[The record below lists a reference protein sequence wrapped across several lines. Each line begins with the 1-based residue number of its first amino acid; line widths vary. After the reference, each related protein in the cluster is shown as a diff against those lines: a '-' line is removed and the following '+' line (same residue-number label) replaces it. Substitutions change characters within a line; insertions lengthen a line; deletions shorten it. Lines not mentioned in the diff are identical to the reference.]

1 MKNIILK
8 SVLLFLCVNCLAQK
22 KNSSNENF
30 TFQDGN
36 EKIVFENIDPKTVS
50 ISGKTIRYFYEPE
63 TKENEILIIMSP
75 KSEDLEND
83 KLKVS
88 LSYFSVGKSKNSVF
102 CIPVEKK

>member
-1 MKNIILK
+1 MFEILT
-8 SVLLFLCVNCLAQK
+8 SNQYLFEDTLTK
-22 KNSSNENF
+22 TKF
-30 TFQDGN
+30 
-36 EKIVFENIDPKTVS
+36 KFENIDTKTVS

-88 LSYFSVGKSKNSVF
+88 LSYFSVGKRKNSVF
-102 CIPVEKK
+102 YIPVEKK